1 MIVNNETI
9 SKHPW
14 LLLGLLVTALL
25 LLLIYMKKEKQ
36 MNFHKKLALLRVL
49 IVLAMGSI
57 ALLLICIVF
66 ILLSIAGTL
75 TSISLAGGV
84 LFILAMFA
92 VLMLYLPTVFRFI
105 KAYHCLMVN
114 LSKEE
119 LFVKDNADAVQ
130 QMAKCTFRLLLT
142 NLFFMLINCLMTLS
156 IGSSAVIAVYDYGF
170 ESWTGQFLAALL
182 LNLTA
187 VIFVKSIEL
196 YNENRLTI

>member
-9 SKHPW
+9 SNHPW
-14 LLLGLLVTALL
+14 LLLSLLVTALL

-36 MNFHKKLALLRVL
+36 MNFHKKLALLR
-49 IVLAMGSI
+49 
-57 ALLLICIVF
+57 LLIGVVF

-75 TSISLAGGV
+75 TSISLASGV

-92 VLMLYLPTVFRFI
+92 FLMLYLPAVFRFI

>member
-1 MIVNNETI
+1 
-9 SKHPW
+9 
-14 LLLGLLVTALL
+14 
-25 LLLIYMKKEKQ
+25 
-36 MNFHKKLALLRVL
+36 MNFHKKLALLRLL
-49 IVLAMGSI
+49 IALAMGSI
-57 ALLLICIVF
+57 ALMLIYVVF

-75 TSISLAGGV
+75 TSISLASGV

-92 VLMLYLPTVFRFI
+92 FLMLYLPAVFRFI

-114 LSKEE
+114 ISKEE